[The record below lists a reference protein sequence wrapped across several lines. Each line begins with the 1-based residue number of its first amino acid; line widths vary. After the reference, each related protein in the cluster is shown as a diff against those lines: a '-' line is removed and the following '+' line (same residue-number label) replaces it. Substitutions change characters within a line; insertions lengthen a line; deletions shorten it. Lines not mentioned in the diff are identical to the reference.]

1 MPVLGVLLIRSFL
14 VFFHLDN
21 LLKLLKLSLHLIF
34 DDLNVLI
41 RVLRWVKTLIIASS
55 LLLIGGTFPHG
66 TVLLFWR
73 VKSVCL
79 LDPHKVSE
87 IPLLFVLVHVLHPA
101 QVNVYVVV
109 FIIRDLGLRLLWFII

>member
-14 VFFHLDN
+14 VFFNLDN

-87 IPLLFVLVHVLHPA
+87 IPLLFVLAHVLHPA